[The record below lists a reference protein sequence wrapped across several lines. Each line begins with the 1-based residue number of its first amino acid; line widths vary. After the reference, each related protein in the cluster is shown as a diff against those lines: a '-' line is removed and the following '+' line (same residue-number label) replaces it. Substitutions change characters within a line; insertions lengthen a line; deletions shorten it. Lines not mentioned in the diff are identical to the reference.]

1 MRVARARVR
10 SGRRAVKISAMWLR
24 SNLHDTVS
32 AAVAPLAPLAGHS
45 LHTASHQML
54 KRNISFH
61 LSAAM
66 QQLGNN

>member
-32 AAVAPLAPLAGHS
+32 AAVAPLAGHR
-45 LHTASHQML
+45 LRPASHQML